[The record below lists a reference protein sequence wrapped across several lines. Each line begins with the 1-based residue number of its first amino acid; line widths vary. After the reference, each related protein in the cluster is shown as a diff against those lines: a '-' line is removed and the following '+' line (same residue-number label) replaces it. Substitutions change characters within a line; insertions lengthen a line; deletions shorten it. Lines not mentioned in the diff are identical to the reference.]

1 LSLRSFSRL
10 GSSMSVLDFLHLG
23 SSISL
28 RSFAR
33 LGSSVS
39 LGAIGLGHSLS
50 VLDFLHLGSSVSLRS
65 YARIGSALSVFAFSH
80 LGSSIS
86 LRSFARLG
94 STLSIV
100 GQLKIGSGSDG
111 IQLGADFNAGT
122 SGTKIVTSGQSV
134 LVYAGGVKSATFE
147 SDGGILHGSWSV
159 ESALVT
165 SDRRLKTNIMPLQR
179 TLREVVLP
187 RGEQKTSDP
196 ASSQGQRGD
205 GALWL
210 LRQLRPVSYSFRKG
224 ADSKSMRFGFIADE
238 LDSVVPEVVRR
249 PGDREVSD
257 QKAVVYQDLI
267 ALLAAAS
274 QSQQTMIETQK
285 SELEQQK
292 SALEQQRKMLETVL
306 EKLTKLEEAKE
317 EKRTKKLRRRR
328 KKKVK
333 ATWNETNNTN
343 VTNESNDTFLL

>member
-1 LSLRSFSRL
+1 
-10 GSSMSVLDFLHLG
+10 M
-23 SSISL
+23 
-28 RSFAR
+28 
-33 LGSSVS
+33 
-39 LGAIGLGHSLS
+39 
-50 VLDFLHLGSSVSLRS
+50 
-65 YARIGSALSVFAFSH
+65 
-80 LGSSIS
+80 S

-100 GQLKIGSGSDG
+100 GQIKIGSDDG
-111 IQLGADFNAGT
+111 IQIGADSSVN
-122 SGTKIVTSGQSV
+122 KIVKNGNTIE
-134 LVYAGGVKSATFE
+134 VYAGGVKSATFE

-224 ADSKSMRFGFIADE
+224 VDSKSMRFGFIADE

-285 SELEQQK
+285 TE
-292 SALEQQRKMLETVL
+292 LEQQRKMLETVL

>member
-1 LSLRSFSRL
+1 VFALS
-10 GSSMSVLDFLHLG
+10 
-23 SSISL
+23 
-28 RSFAR
+28 
-33 LGSSVS
+33 
-39 LGAIGLGHSLS
+39 
-50 VLDFLHLGSSVSLRS
+50 HLGSSV
-65 YARIGSALSVFAFSH
+65 
-80 LGSSIS
+80 S

-100 GQLKIGSGSDG
+100 GQIKIGSDNTG
-111 IQLGADFNAGT
+111 IQFGADYNAN
-122 SGTKIVTSGQSV
+122 SVGTKIIKNGNTIEVH
-134 LVYAGGVKSATFE
+134 AGGVKSATFE

-187 RGEQKTSDP
+187 RGEQKTSDL

-285 SELEQQK
+285 SELEQQ
-292 SALEQQRKMLETVL
+292 RKMLETVL
-306 EKLTKLEEAKE
+306 EKLTKLEEE